1 MKKMLSLLLVGLMAV
16 SMTGCGKSSSNEDR
30 TLIIGSEKFSQAFL
44 NSEAL
49 GNSAYDKNVRDMIY
63 GYETYAVNSNGEFQL
78 NETAIKKVDT
88 KEEKVGD
95 VTNKTYTFTL
105 NDGLKFSD
113 GSEVTADDY
122 LFHIMIAASPEFKEN
137 GDSTGEYLYGYADY
151 HNGKSKN
158 FKGLKKIDD
167 KTFSLTIDGTLL
179 PYFWETSFVAVR
191 PDSMKTLAGKDA
203 KLESSDDG
211 VSFVGDM
218 GAAVTKWTTDEMKN
232 PSVSSGPYKF
242 VSYENGQVKLEI
254 NENFAG
260 DPRGDKPSI
269 KNIVLKEINS
279 STDMDTLIKGEIDIL
294 NDAIEGDKIQKGL
307 EEKKLQSVNF
317 DRNGYGTF
325 AYKCNFGPTKEA
337 EVRRALNFIIDKDEL
352 VKNVTGGYGTT
363 LNSEYYTAQW
373 VYTKAKSD
381 LEKSL
386 KYNYAFSL
394 DKANEQLDQS
404 SYRFE
409 KDGKTPFDAEKAAKG
424 EKDYY
429 RYNSKGEILQINHL
443 GTENNAVTD
452 NLELMLTQNAP
463 KVGIKFTLTRTDFD
477 GLMQNYY
484 FDTQLKESEKI
495 YHTFN
500 LGSNY
505 SDAPDP
511 YYASFSSDYVNTTA
525 NAYRIADKKLD
536 ALMQD
541 LRHTVA
547 TDRDGFLKKWI
558 AYEQYYNELLP
569 MAPLY
574 ANTYYCFADKDL
586 EGFAPNSFQSIYQT
600 ISALSWK

>member
-1 MKKMLSLLLVGLMAV
+1 MKKLLSLLVVGLMAV
-16 SMTGCGKSSSNEDR
+16 SMTACGDKSSSNEDR

-49 GNSAYDKNVRDMIY
+49 GNSAYDKNIRDMIY
-63 GYETYAVNSNGEFQL
+63 GYETYAVDSNGEFQL
-78 NETAIKKVDT
+78 NETAINKVDIT
-88 KEEKVGD
+88 EEKVGD

-122 LFHIMIAASPEFKEN
+122 LFHIMIAASPEFAEN
-137 GDSTGEYLYGYADY
+137 GDPTGEHLYGYKDY
-151 HNGKSKN
+151 HEGKSAS

-167 KTFSLTIDGTLL
+167 KTFSLTIDGSLL
-179 PYFWETSFVAVR
+179 PYFWETSLVSIR
-191 PDSMKTLAGKDA
+191 PDSMKTIAGENDKIV
-203 KLESSDDG
+203 STDDG
-211 VSFVGDM
+211 VSFDGDM
-218 GAAVTKWTTDEMKN
+218 AAAVTKWTTDENKN
-232 PSVSSGPYKF
+232 PSISSGPYKF
-242 VSYENGQVKLEI
+242 VSYENGQVKLTI

-260 DPRGDKPSI
+260 DPRGEKPSI
-269 KNIVLKEINS
+269 KNIVVKEINA

-294 NDAIEGDKIQKGL
+294 NESIEGDKIEKGMADDS
-307 EEKKLQSVNF
+307 LQSVNY

-325 AYKCNFGPTKEA
+325 AFKCNFGPTQEA
-337 EVRRALNFIIDKDEL
+337 EVRRALNFIVDKDEL
-352 VKNVTGGYGTT
+352 VKNVTGGYGST
-363 LNSEYYTAQW
+363 LNSEYSTAQW
-373 VYTKAKSD
+373 MYTKTKAD
-381 LEKSL
+381 LESSL
-386 KYNYAFSL
+386 KYIYAFSL
-394 DKANEQLDQS
+394 DKANAELDKS

-409 KDGKTPFDAEKAAKG
+409 KDGTTPFDASKASS
-424 EKDYY
+424 DYL
-429 RYNSKGEILQINHL
+429 RYNSKGEVLQINHL

-511 YYASFSSDYVNTTA
+511 YYASFSSDYAETTA
-525 NAYRIADKKLD
+525 NAYRIADPKLD
-536 ALMQD
+536 ELIQA
-541 LRHTVA
+541 LRHIDSK
-547 TDRDGFLKKWI
+547 DRDGFIEKWM
-558 AYEQYYNELLP
+558 AYEQYYNEILP

-574 ANTYYCFADKDL
+574 ANTYYSFADADL
-586 EGFAPNSFQSIYQT
+586 EGFVPNSFQSVFQT
-600 ISALSWK
+600 ISSLSWK